1 MLCSVQRRTRV
12 LLAALVG
19 LPLAAG
25 AYLHFTPLALSEVD
39 VSGPASC
46 RPMELPRA
54 PQASWAQDRL
64 RVEVDVKANC
74 AASSSTLKMQRLGSL
89 LLVRS
94 ATPTPE
100 TSTGCWCSRGYVLE
114 TAALP
119 RQDYRVFTYAFP

>member
-1 MLCSVQRRTRV
+1 MLGGVQRRT
-12 LLAALVG
+12 LILIAAVIG
-19 LPLAAG
+19 LPAAAG
-25 AYLHFTPLALSEVD
+25 AYLHFTPLALSEVN

-54 PQASWAQDRL
+54 PQAAWVQDKL

-94 ATPTPE
+94 STPSPE
-100 TSTGCWCSRGYVLE
+100 MSTGCWCSRGYLLE
-114 TAALP
+114 TGALP